1 MKPLLRKVTAA
12 EARNLFVE
20 LSYKG
25 LEAASRK
32 IDVPALFKSLGY
44 LNPVEAKLRVPY
56 QFNPPADALPNAVE
70 GSNAPAP
77 KAKPEAGPKQMSISD
92 FMCRR

>member
-25 LEAASRK
+25 LKAASRK